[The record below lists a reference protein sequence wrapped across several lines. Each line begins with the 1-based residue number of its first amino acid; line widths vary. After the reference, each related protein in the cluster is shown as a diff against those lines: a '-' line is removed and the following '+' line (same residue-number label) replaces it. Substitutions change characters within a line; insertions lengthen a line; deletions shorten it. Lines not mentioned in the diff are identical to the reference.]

1 MKILHVDAGNE
12 WRGGQ
17 RQLYYLSKGLSE
29 EGIEQFALISNDKL
43 EQKLKSIGIITY
55 KWKYR
60 FEFHYGFFRY
70 FSILRKIKPDVVHF
84 HDSRSLSLSIFTKL
98 PTIVTRR
105 VDFELKSSLSK
116 IKYKRTDII
125 VGVSKRINKIL
136 KKSGIDKTELIYDGI
151 DPDELKTDSDKKTCR
166 KKFSFGKPPVF
177 INVAALV
184 DHKGHIYLLK
194 ALKILKDRGI
204 TPEVHIAGDGNLKE
218 KILNYK
224 KEEKLENVIF
234 HGFVENIAEFL
245 KAGDFF
251 IITSH
256 LEGLCSSIMDAMAL
270 KIPVIATR
278 AGGIPE
284 LVGDTAL
291 LAENKNSQ
299 SVADKIIFAL
309 ENPEKMEELS
319 EKAYERFLKN
329 FTYKIMTQK
338 YIKLYEKLINNKIYS
353 I

>member
-17 RQLYYLSKGLSE
+17 RQLYYLAKGLSE
-29 EGIEQFALISNDKL
+29 EGIKQFAIVSSDKL
-43 EQKLKSIGIITY
+43 EKKLNAVGVYTY
-55 KWKYR
+55 KWRYR
-60 FEFHYGFFRY
+60 FEFHYGFFKY
-70 FSILRKIKPDVVHF
+70 FSILKKIKPDIIHF

-98 PTIVTRR
+98 PTIATRR
-105 VDFELKSSLSK
+105 VDFELKSFLSK
-116 IKYKRTDII
+116 IKYRKADII
-125 VGVSKRINKIL
+125 VGVSKKINEIL
-136 KKSGIDKTELIYDGI
+136 KRSGIDKTELIYDGI
-151 DPDELKTDSDKKTCR
+151 DPEELKTDSDKKTCR

-270 KIPVIATR
+270 KIPIIATK

-284 LVGDTAL
+284 LVENTAF
-291 LAENKNSQ
+291 LADNKSPQ
-299 SVADKIIFAL
+299 SIADKIIFAL
-309 ENPEKMEELS
+309 ENSEKMEELS

-338 YIKLYEKLINNKIYS
+338 YLKLYGKFIESNLS
-353 I
+353 